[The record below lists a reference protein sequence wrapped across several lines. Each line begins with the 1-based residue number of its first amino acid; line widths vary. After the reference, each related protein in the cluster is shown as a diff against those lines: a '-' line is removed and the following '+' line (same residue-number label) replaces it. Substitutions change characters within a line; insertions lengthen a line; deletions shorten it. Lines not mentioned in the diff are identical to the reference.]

1 MNDAWQ
7 STSRILS
14 DWWQSKPRRLEASA
28 FLRDILAL
36 SELCPNVQIE
46 WQRQFNIP
54 CSALIVI
61 WRFIKD
67 FIKRQVLPTLS
78 RCADSKCLTTSPY
91 AGGLDISHARQA
103 SEIEAGGR
111 CNFVLP
117 TLKVATF
124 NPGRLGL
131 TSFCNQVL
139 EWRLWD
145 IASTLF
151 DLDVGIC
158 FLPGARFPEGAQL
171 PNDFPFVF
179 VGERSPSWDSVGALV
194 RIEAMH
200 AVTVDESRSSS
211 RVLFLNVM
219 HEADN
224 TVSHLCGFYAGPGGD
239 LQTWTVIIEAMQELR
254 SLHSDRVIAAF
265 GDGNV
270 HFSDAVQHVH
280 GCRCCHCHQTRSDK
294 HIEAL
299 IKASGFSACLPP
311 GPTHE
316 SGSVIDFVI
325 SSVPVSAHVLPH
337 RTARS
342 DHHLV
347 WSVIPKPVQ
356 ACYADGLSRVMW
368 LNDDSWDEAIRTIEP
383 LLADLANAVIPLANS
398 SSVAPSSLGGCAPKH
413 VRKRILDAA
422 AWARDFLF
430 VFVGHCCGCIK
441 VKIARPSP
449 IGDSPTL
456 CPDSFGSYED
466 FQVAVKSLVSSRNSS
481 RLFHFAELQRQSPA
495 AAQQFVSDFL
505 NKHNG
510 FEIALVDPDSN
521 EPLGVAQ
528 TIETLQT
535 DLEDRANNDFP
546 QSEEER
552 DEVQIQISSLRH
564 NGGFFPQN
572 AVSVISGAAKVEFVP
587 YTMDELEIV
596 LNSLVSKKKC
606 FRGSPAA
613 LKAESVGAKCLHL
626 ALVNLSFRM
635 GLTSSL
641 WALRVFTHIRK
652 KGPRIVRSPH
662 NLRPISFGSDCAQL
676 QDALWVLRNKPLI
689 LDFCGPCQTAGV
701 SDPASAVIA
710 LVLLCQLRAS
720 HSLPTYLCFLDLKFA
735 FDVASIPH
743 MLLNCAR
750 AGISGHSW
758 LLMDDILASDTQSI
772 LFAGFMSQSFQL
784 AAGTAQGRRFS
795 SFIFN
800 ALVKDLA
807 DIVNARLPGKVHAD
821 LPLFAADLLLEA
833 HHARPADS
841 IDSFALP
848 SSRFSSAVRDLQVA
862 ARSERSHGPR
872 TRAALRQL
880 LPALSHA
887 ADRFALLE
895 TLGEHG
901 FSCIQYSD
909 DCTVPC
915 NSLGSVTRILSP
927 QLGSACN
934 SYARK
939 VKAAF
944 NLTRGKTGCMAMMG
958 SPSVD
963 ADTIMGFTVNT
974 HETLGFL
981 LDAELSFKPMLDKLV
996 AMSSKVF
1003 DALLVALVNGGFPLP
1018 IIAAEVSS
1026 RVVPIFLYRAP
1037 LIVVVDGFELSLNRL
1052 QASWGCAL
1060 LGAHRQARARFS
1072 LITTQLG
1079 WKRLGSQVIEAAIVA
1094 LARLRCL
1101 PPSHPGAIMLRAAV
1115 LLGTS
1120 SWVQSIRDIMAR
1132 VSAGQLGE
1140 IVDYHALGSLIPAA
1154 QACPDARRALLR
1166 RYKLEFVRPILL
1178 QYDDHAFRKAAAA
1191 PLVGLGIP
1199 FLGFLTPS
1207 PSSLNLVSG
1216 LWLGHETWKWYR
1228 CWCFARSCG
1237 KWPLA
1242 FDTPVSL
1249 TSCPRCQET
1258 QDVTIRHV
1266 LATCSQEPFWAHLV
1280 QQDIAPL
1287 QSGNVDVFMQRI
1299 FSFDADLS
1307 IMGSRVEFVGRTILA
1322 VADQLSASH
1331 S

>member
-46 WQRQFNIP
+46 WQRQFNVP
-54 CSALIVI
+54 CSALILI

-254 SLHSDRVIAAF
+254 SVHSDRVIAAF
-265 GDGNV
+265 GI
-270 HFSDAVQHVH
+270 
-280 GCRCCHCHQTRSDK
+280 R
-294 HIEAL
+294 
-299 IKASGFSACLPP
+299 
-311 GPTHE
+311 
-316 SGSVIDFVI
+316 GSVLLGRLR
-325 SSVPVSAHVLPH
+325 AK
-337 RTARS
+337 AR
-342 DHHLV
+342 
-347 WSVIPKPVQ
+347 Q
-356 ACYADGLSRVMW
+356 
-368 LNDDSWDEAIRTIEP
+368 
-383 LLADLANAVIPLANS
+383 
-398 SSVAPSSLGGCAPKH
+398 
-413 VRKRILDAA
+413 
-422 AWARDFLF
+422 
-430 VFVGHCCGCIK
+430 

-449 IGDSPTL
+449 IGDSPSL

-552 DEVQIQISSLRH
+552 NEVQIQISSLRH
-564 NGGFFPQN
+564 SGGFFPQN
-572 AVSVISGAAKVEFVP
+572 AVSVISGAAKVEF
-587 YTMDELEIV
+587 
-596 LNSLVSKKKC
+596 
-606 FRGSPAA
+606 
-613 LKAESVGAKCLHL
+613 
-626 ALVNLSFRM
+626 
-635 GLTSSL
+635 
-641 WALRVFTHIRK
+641 
-652 KGPRIVRSPH
+652 
-662 NLRPISFGSDCAQL
+662 
-676 QDALWVLRNKPLI
+676 
-689 LDFCGPCQTAGV
+689 
-701 SDPASAVIA
+701 
-710 LVLLCQLRAS
+710 
-720 HSLPTYLCFLDLKFA
+720 
-735 FDVASIPH
+735 
-743 MLLNCAR
+743 
-750 AGISGHSW
+750 
-758 LLMDDILASDTQSI
+758 
-772 LFAGFMSQSFQL
+772 
-784 AAGTAQGRRFS
+784 
-795 SFIFN
+795 
-800 ALVKDLA
+800 
-807 DIVNARLPGKVHAD
+807 
-821 LPLFAADLLLEA
+821 
-833 HHARPADS
+833 
-841 IDSFALP
+841 
-848 SSRFSSAVRDLQVA
+848 
-862 ARSERSHGPR
+862 
-872 TRAALRQL
+872 
-880 LPALSHA
+880 
-887 ADRFALLE
+887 
-895 TLGEHG
+895 
-901 FSCIQYSD
+901 
-909 DCTVPC
+909 
-915 NSLGSVTRILSP
+915 
-927 QLGSACN
+927 
-934 SYARK
+934 
-939 VKAAF
+939 
-944 NLTRGKTGCMAMMG
+944 
-958 SPSVD
+958 
-963 ADTIMGFTVNT
+963 
-974 HETLGFL
+974 
-981 LDAELSFKPMLDKLV
+981 
-996 AMSSKVF
+996 
-1003 DALLVALVNGGFPLP
+1003 
-1018 IIAAEVSS
+1018 
-1026 RVVPIFLYRAP
+1026 
-1037 LIVVVDGFELSLNRL
+1037 
-1052 QASWGCAL
+1052 
-1060 LGAHRQARARFS
+1060 
-1072 LITTQLG
+1072 
-1079 WKRLGSQVIEAAIVA
+1079 
-1094 LARLRCL
+1094 
-1101 PPSHPGAIMLRAAV
+1101 
-1115 LLGTS
+1115 
-1120 SWVQSIRDIMAR
+1120 
-1132 VSAGQLGE
+1132 
-1140 IVDYHALGSLIPAA
+1140 
-1154 QACPDARRALLR
+1154 
-1166 RYKLEFVRPILL
+1166 
-1178 QYDDHAFRKAAAA
+1178 
-1191 PLVGLGIP
+1191 
-1199 FLGFLTPS
+1199 
-1207 PSSLNLVSG
+1207 
-1216 LWLGHETWKWYR
+1216 
-1228 CWCFARSCG
+1228 
-1237 KWPLA
+1237 
-1242 FDTPVSL
+1242 
-1249 TSCPRCQET
+1249 ET
-1258 QDVTIRHV
+1258 QDVTIRHI

-1280 QQDIAPL
+1280 QQDIALL

-1307 IMGSRVEFVGRTILA
+1307 ILGSRVEFVGRTILA